1 MFRNPLSRRPDGR
14 ITHQLGIDLAI
25 AKGPDRERAGRRI
38 DPRERGAKKGPVV
51 ADRALEVLGED
62 A

>member
-1 MFRNPLSRRPDGR
+1 LQFAGGDAGAGLSGA
-14 ITHQLGIDLAI
+14 Q
-25 AKGPDRERAGRRI
+25 
-38 DPRERGAKKGPVV
+38 AKKGPVV

>member
-1 MFRNPLSRRPDGR
+1 MYAKLLCDRLIPAKNGSD
-14 ITHQLGIDLAI
+14 HQHILPQYFSEIART
-25 AKGPDRERAGRRI
+25 AKGRLQFLP
-38 DPRERGAKKGPVV
+38 KKGPVV

>member
-1 MFRNPLSRRPDGR
+1 MP
-14 ITHQLGIDLAI
+14 
-25 AKGPDRERAGRRI
+25 ERALNLAANLG
-38 DPRERGAKKGPVV
+38 PNRGQKKGPVV

>member
-1 MFRNPLSRRPDGR
+1 MSDC
-14 ITHQLGIDLAI
+14 
-25 AKGPDRERAGRRI
+25 KGGGPGPE
-38 DPRERGAKKGPVV
+38 AKKGPVV

>member
-1 MFRNPLSRRPDGR
+1 M
-14 ITHQLGIDLAI
+14 QLP
-25 AKGPDRERAGRRI
+25 GPHRSWIKSGTMPVRTA
-38 DPRERGAKKGPVV
+38 PTLPAAAQKKGPVV

>member
-1 MFRNPLSRRPDGR
+1 M
-14 ITHQLGIDLAI
+14 HQLGMDLAI
-25 AKGPDRERAGRRI
+25 AKGPVPERTPAAI
-38 DPRERGAKKGPVV
+38 DPPGEGQKKGPVV